1 MQKYIHVYVYGI
13 VQGVGY
19 RYFAYKWAKKLGIK
33 GKVKN
38 LPDGRVEVE
47 GEGEEESLKLF
58 IEKLAQGPLGAVVEK
73 LDIQWKDYLG
83 LFEDFYIY

>member
-47 GEGEEESLKLF
+47 GEGEEENLKLF
-58 IEKLAQGPLGAVVEK
+58 LDKLSEGPFGAIVEK
-73 LDIQWKDYLG
+73 LDVQWKDYTG
-83 LFEDFYIY
+83 SFEDFYIF